1 MAGVR
6 AKVGAGAEARLGLVG
21 CALRVASG
29 SRELTLIVD
38 IPYMLVLGTTRA
50 VNSISSPRP
59 LCLWL

>member
-6 AKVGAGAEARLGLVG
+6 AKVGAGAETRLGLVG

-38 IPYMLVLGTTRA
+38 TV
-50 VNSISSPRP
+50 
-59 LCLWL
+59 C